1 MTNGE
6 TEKRLWDVANN
17 LRANSKLSSAEYST
31 PVLGLIFLRYADFK
45 FTNKQKEFE
54 TRVKKK
60 ERQIGK
66 IDYQAEVLYLP
77 EKARYS
83 YFLNLPEGA
92 DIGQAINDAMGA
104 IEEENTDLKGVLSK
118 GYTKFD
124 NDTLIALLK
133 AFSKI
138 DNSQEGDVF
147 GKIYE
152 YFLDKFA
159 MAEGQKGGGNS
170 LHPFLS

>member
-6 TEKRLWDVANN
+6 TEKRLWSVANK
-17 LRANSKLSSAEYST
+17 LRANSKLSAAEYST

-54 TRVKKK
+54 KKAEK
-60 ERQIGK
+60 IERKIGK
-66 IDYQAEVLYLP
+66 IDYQAEGVLYLL

-83 YFLNLPEGA
+83 YLLNLPEGA
-92 DIGQAINDAMGA
+92 DIGQAINDAMHL
-104 IEEENTDLKGVLSK
+104 IEKENTDLKGVLPK

-124 NDTLIALLK
+124 NDVLIALLK

-138 DNSQEGDVF
+138 ENGEGDVF

-152 YFLDKFA
+152 YFLGKFA
-159 MAEGQKGGGNS
+159 MSEG
-170 LHPFLS
+170 